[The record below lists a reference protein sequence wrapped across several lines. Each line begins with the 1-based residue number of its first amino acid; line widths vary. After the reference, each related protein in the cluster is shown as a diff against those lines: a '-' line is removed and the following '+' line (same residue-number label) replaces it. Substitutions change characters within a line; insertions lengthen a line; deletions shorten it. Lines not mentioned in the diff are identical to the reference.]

1 MDLPIN
7 QIICGDCVEV
17 MKTFPDLSV
26 DLVVTSPP
34 YNLQKEYELWR
45 SESQY
50 LSFVKTVLT
59 EIYRVLKVAGRVCW
73 NVPNQI
79 RLNRDGKLWSP
90 MIKTATLLEQLKFK
104 FFDVVIWDQGYS
116 DSATAWGS
124 WKSAS
129 APFIRHQ
136 CESIL
141 VFYKIK
147 WKKRFGV
154 SDLATKE
161 FMQLTKSEL
170 WKISPETNRLH
181 PAPFPEEL
189 AKSCIKLFS
198 FVDDVILDPFVGS
211 GTTCAVAKKLRRRWV
226 GVDVQEEYVR
236 MAKERLKSLSEP
248 LEKFCLEQTAV
259 NRS

>member
-1 MDLPIN
+1 MSLPIN
-7 QIICGDCVEV
+7 QVICGDCVEI
-17 MKTFPDLSV
+17 MKAFPDLSV

-34 YNLQKEYELWR
+34 YNLQKEYESR
-45 SESQY
+45 NSEQQY
-50 LSFVKTVLT
+50 LSFIEEALNQ
-59 EIYRVLKVAGRVCW
+59 IYRILKLGGRVCW

-90 MIKTATLLEQLKFK
+90 MIKTANLFEKTNFK
-104 FFDVVIWDQGYS
+104 FFDIIIWNQKYS

-124 WKSAS
+124 WKSPS

-147 WKKRFGV
+147 WKKRGRQ
-154 SDLATKE
+154 SDLGTKE

-170 WKISPETNRLH
+170 WSISPEGKRLH

-189 AKSCIKLFS
+189 PRRCIKLFS
-198 FVDDVILDPFVGS
+198 YIGDVVLDPFVGS
-211 GTTCAVAKKLRRRWV
+211 GTTLVVAQKLGRKWI
-226 GVDVQEEYVR
+226 GVDIKPEYIE
-236 MAKERLKSLSEP
+236 MTKKRLMRECSQR
-248 LEKFCLEQTAV
+248 LEKFIEPSVA
-259 NRS
+259 